1 MVREVQR
8 GPRPLRQRLWCV
20 FITFLSRVSLVSHVS
35 ITFSLAADAW
45 FKLIHRSA
53 AHPKDDDLE
62 KDAGKC
68 TDFGFASGGKA
79 EL

>member
-1 MVREVQR
+1 MQL
-8 GPRPLRQRLWCV
+8 GA
-20 FITFLSRVSLVSHVS
+20 ITISDDEDHGLFDAD
-35 ITFSLAADAW
+35 FADAW